1 MNKYTNFTTE
11 GSYNGKDEWGEKEI
25 NGVKV
30 PRWITLT
37 MTNKFMIRYL
47 KLEENAQQELEITKV
62 LDEFLKDVNGNVVSA
77 KNGTVG
83 TGDPEYYYN
92 LVGPSCVRFYRTFV
106 PNYPKGR
113 RASLSLTWDQYNTNT
128 FGKEGMFW
136 NLDGSDRYANF
147 PWVDYER
154 AKPLGQPTADLD
166 GPNWSNGAKQGL
178 QMVFL
183 LAGDGESMVS
193 EDGGFPDSI
202 NGVTESI
209 EGTGEGEFYNL
220 NGVRVTTPRKGVY
233 IYNGRKVVIK

>member
-1 MNKYTNFTTE
+1 M
-11 GSYNGKDEWGEKEI
+11 
-25 NGVKV
+25 VV
-30 PRWITLT
+30 
-37 MTNKFMIRYL
+37 
-47 KLEENAQQELEITKV
+47 TKV
-62 LDEFLKDVNGNVVSA
+62 LDEFLKDVDGNVVSA
-77 KNGTVG
+77 QANTQTPA
-83 TGDPEYYYN
+83 TGDPEWYYN

-113 RASLSLTWDQYNTNT
+113 RASLSLTWDQYNTTT
-128 FGKEGMFW
+128 FGKGEMYW
-136 NLDGSDRYANF
+136 NVDGSSRYANF
-147 PWVDYER
+147 PWVDYEK
-154 AKPLGQPTADLD
+154 AKPLGQPTDQ
-166 GPNWSNGAKQGL
+166 NWSNGAKQGL

-209 EGTGEGEFYNL
+209 DSTGEGEFFNL